1 MTDLTIVR
9 GDDFLA
15 AFQWEQ
21 ATLAYLPITSIEQS
35 APAKLRVNAH
45 GLPNNWR
52 VAIQSAKG
60 MRQINAAN
68 NPPKD
73 KDFKRIT
80 VVDTNYIT
88 LNNTNSLDYQ
98 KHTGGGVVVYRP
110 PVDITGFDAVM
121 KVYDKEGGTVL
132 LTLTPANGG
141 LVVDVAKYV
150 IGVVMTAAATAA
162 LTWKKGV
169 YDLDAISP
177 SGRVTT
183 VAAGSIVVNLK

>member
-110 PVDITGFDAVM
+110 PVNLTGYSGAM
-121 KVYDKEGGTVL
+121 KIYDKEGGTL
-132 LTLTPANGG
+132 LQTLTVGSG
-141 LVVDVAKYV
+141 LLVDVVNSVFAV
-150 IGVVMTAAATAA
+150 SLNAAATTA
-162 LTWKKGV
+162 LPWKKAW
-169 YDLDAISP
+169 YDLNAIAP
-177 SGRVTT
+177 DGRVST
-183 VAAGSIVVNLK
+183 VSAGTITVSLK